1 MEITLRYDVPVTKT
15 YEITDKKW
23 KEFFK
28 AWFTDDDDRSVD
40 QWNLV
45 KENDIADF
53 IRAMGDD
60 VDYYSEIDIDN
71 FKE

>member
-15 YEITDKKW
+15 YKITDKKW

-28 AWFTDDDDRSVD
+28 AWFTDDDDRNVN
-40 QWNLV
+40 QWHLV

-53 IRAMGDD
+53 IRAMGDE